1 MMQES
6 QYAKYIRRD
15 MQIKVT
21 AHPHP
26 EVTSPVLILNSDEH
40 FGNANLRLVWMP
52 ITEPFA
58 MEIKTHSHDFDQ
70 FLAFVG
76 GDLTNTMDLG
86 GEVELTLGEEGKELE
101 TFVITTATIVHIPRG
116 LLHCPLVFKK
126 IHDPKK
132 PILFQELSLTP
143 EYNRS
148 AERGDSTEL
157 SEYEIFMKDKKT

>member
-1 MMQES
+1 MGDS
-6 QYAKYIRRD
+6 HYDKYIRKD
-15 MQIKVT
+15 MQIKIPS
-21 AHPHP
+21 HPHP
-26 EVTSPVLILNSDEH
+26 EVTSPVLILNSDVS

-70 FLAFVG
+70 FLAFIG
-76 GDLTNTMDLG
+76 GDLTNAMDLF
-86 GEVELTLGEEGKELE
+86 GEVEITLGEEGKELE

-126 IHDPKK
+126 INDPKK
-132 PILFQELSLTP
+132 PILFQELSLTA

-148 AERGDSTEL
+148 AELGDNAKL
-157 SEYEIFMKDKKT
+157 SEYEIFMKDRK

>member
-1 MMQES
+1 MGDS
-6 QYAKYIRRD
+6 HYDKYIRKD
-15 MQIKVT
+15 LQIKVPS
-21 AHPHP
+21 HPHP
-26 EVTSPVLILNSDEH
+26 EVTSPVLILNSDVS

-76 GDLTNTMDLG
+76 GDLTNALDLG
-86 GEVELTLGEEGKELE
+86 GEVEITLGEEGKELE
-101 TFVITTATIVHIPRG
+101 TFVITTATIVHIPKG

-126 IHDPKK
+126 INDPKK
-132 PILFQELSLTP
+132 PILFQELSLTT

-148 AERGDSTEL
+148 SEQGDNTKL
-157 SEYEIFMKDKKT
+157 SEYEIFMKNRES